1 MVEDLWAELFESP
14 FVERVGSGEWVL
26 RLVVPKEEMES

>member
-1 MVEDLWAELFESP
+1 MKLSDSP

-26 RLVVPKEEMES
+26 WLVVSKKSEG